1 MGVRGQTTQDFA
13 IGVSVLLV
21 TIIGA
26 FAFSQGGALS
36 LYEGTSP
43 GVDQPQA
50 DRIATYVVQ
59 NYSVEGQPNN
69 LSYGTGGSSD
79 LRNLDVERLKLRAG
93 VNVSSDRRTDPLVNV
108 SIVSNETL
116 QDGGRTPAR
125 DGGSPIAWG
134 TTRQSDPVTS
144 TRVVQLSGGPD
155 VCDPVCWLV
164 VRVW

>member
-1 MGVRGQTTQDFA
+1 MGIRGQTTQDFA
-13 IGVSVLLV
+13 IGVNVLLV
-21 TIIGA
+21 TVIGA
-26 FAFSQGGALS
+26 FVFTQGGALT
-36 LYEGTSP
+36 LYEGNSP

-50 DRIATYVVQ
+50 DRIATYVVE

-69 LSYGTGGSSD
+69 LSYDNLKSLSGSI
-79 LRNLDVERLKLRAG
+79 EQLKLRAG
-93 VNVSSDRRTDPLVNV
+93 ANVSSDRRTDPIVNV

-116 QDGGRTPAR
+116 QGGGRTPAR

-134 TTRQSDPVTS
+134 PTRQSDPVMS